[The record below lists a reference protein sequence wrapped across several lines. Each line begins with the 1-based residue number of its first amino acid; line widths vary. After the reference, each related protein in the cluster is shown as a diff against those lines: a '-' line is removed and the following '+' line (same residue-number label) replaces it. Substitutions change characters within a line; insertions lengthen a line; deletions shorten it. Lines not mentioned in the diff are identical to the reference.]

1 MVFRQIVHDD
11 LGCASY
17 LIGDE
22 NAGVA
27 AVVDPK
33 LDIDEYL
40 ALARYVGVDIAHVLE
55 THNHAD
61 HVSGHGRLAAATG
74 ATIHVHRQAEVDYE
88 HVPFDDGFELEL
100 GMLRV
105 RAIHTPGHRPEHTS
119 FALTDTSRGTEPWAV
134 LTGDSLFVGDIAR
147 PDLAVEKQDGAR
159 SIFRSL
165 HQKLLSLPPGTEVW
179 PAHLGGS
186 LCGGPGMDMKIS
198 STVGFEAAHNDLLQ
212 EQDEGRFV
220 ERAIA
225 GLAPQPPNFR
235 AIVQI
240 NRGPLDRRTIEAVPL
255 TPRQVQQSVD
265 DGTLIVDVRTAE
277 QFDDSHIRGSVAIT
291 ILQAGFG
298 SRLAW
303 LADRDKD
310 IVVVGRDDEDARARD
325 RARRRRRP
333 AQLRRLPVRRDD
345 GLAPGQAG
353 HAADR
358 APAGAGGAGAARGR
372 GPAAPRRAR
381 ALRMGR
387 RPHRRLRAPRVS
399 RHQRAARRDR
409 PRPPGGGRVRVG
421 PARGHR
427 RQPARAPRGRDGHP
441 RRRRRRAGVAARAPR
456 RPRSLSMEHWDL
468 RQMPMDVHRP
478 AVLQSDGEG
487 RAIALSLPAGERL
500 QEHQVHERAWML
512 VVDGTIEIESPDG
525 ETVNGGA
532 GLLAVFD
539 PAERREV
546 RATADARLLL
556 LLAPWPGEGR

>member
-1 MVFRQIVHDD
+1 VVFRQIVHDD

-40 ALARYVGVDIAHVLE
+40 ALARYVGVEIAHVLE

-74 ATIHVHRQAEVDYE
+74 ATIHVHREAQVDYE

-119 FALTDTSRGTEPWAV
+119 FALVDTSRGTEPWAV

-212 EQDEGRFV
+212 EEDESRFV

-277 QFDDSHIRGSVAIT
+277 QFDDSHISGSVAIT

-310 IVVVGRDDEDARARD
+310 IVVVGRDDEDARRAIVLGAAVGLRNFGGYLSGGMTAWRQD
-325 RARRRRRP
+325 KLPTRRIERLRVPEARARRE
-333 AQLRRLPVRRDD
+333 AEGLQLLDVRERSEWD
-345 GLAPGQAG
+345 AG
-353 HAADR
+353 HIAGSVHRAYHDINALPDGIDPDRPVAAVC
-358 APAGAGGAGAARGR
+358 ASG
-372 GPAAPRRAR
+372 
-381 ALRMGR
+381 
-387 RPHRRLRAPRVS
+387 
-399 RHQRAARRDR
+399 QRAAT
-409 PRPPGGGRVRVG
+409 
-421 PARGHR
+421 
-427 RQPARAPRGRDGHP
+427 
-441 RRRRRRAGVAARAPR
+441 AA
-456 RPRSLSMEHWDL
+456 SLL
-468 RQMPMDVHRP
+468 
-478 AVLQSDGEG
+478 
-487 RAIALSLPAGERL
+487 ERL
-500 QEHQVHERAWML
+500 GAEKVIHI
-512 VVDGTIEIESPDG
+512 VDGGVPAWLREHPDDQ
-525 ETVNGGA
+525 GA
-532 GLLAVFD
+532 
-539 PAERREV
+539 
-546 RATADARLLL
+546 
-556 LLAPWPGEGR
+556 

>member
-1 MVFRQIVHDD
+1 M
-11 LGCASY
+11 
-17 LIGDE
+17 
-22 NAGVA
+22 
-27 AVVDPK
+27 
-33 LDIDEYL
+33 
-40 ALARYVGVDIAHVLE
+40 
-55 THNHAD
+55 
-61 HVSGHGRLAAATG
+61 
-74 ATIHVHRQAEVDYE
+74 
-88 HVPFDDGFELEL
+88 
-100 GMLRV
+100 
-105 RAIHTPGHRPEHTS
+105 
-119 FALTDTSRGTEPWAV
+119 

-310 IVVVGRDDEDARARD
+310 IVVVGRDDEDARRAIVLGAAVGLRNFGGYLSGGMTAWRQD
-325 RARRRRRP
+325 KLPTRRIERLRVQEARARRE
-333 AQLRRLPVRRDD
+333 AEGLQLLDVRERSEWD
-345 GLAPGQAG
+345 AG
-353 HAADR
+353 HI
-358 APAGAGGAGAARGR
+358 AGS
-372 GPAAPRRAR
+372 AAPR
-381 ALRMGR
+381 L
-387 RPHRRLRAPRVS
+387 P

-409 PRPPGGGRVRVG
+409 PRSPGGGRVRVG

-427 RQPARAPRGRDGHP
+427 RQPARALRGRERHP

-478 AVLQSDGEG
+478 EVLQSDGEG

-556 LLAPWPGEGR
+556 LLAPWPGAGR